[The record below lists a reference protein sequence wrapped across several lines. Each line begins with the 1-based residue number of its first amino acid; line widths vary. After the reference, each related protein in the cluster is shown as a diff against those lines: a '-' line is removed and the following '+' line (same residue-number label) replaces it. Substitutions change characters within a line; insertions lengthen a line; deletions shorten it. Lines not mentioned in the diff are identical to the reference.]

1 MGSLQIQ
8 YHLQHHL
15 LKPHRSSRCL
25 TLISLEQPVF
35 SENSVCYVTAAETIV
50 QVTMAR
56 LYLPS
61 PFSSHILA
69 CLLLFYCT
77 SRCRLHV
84 LPLLTLSVLVY
95 IIGYDRGEGESKQVL
110 GTLARPYQQQQQH
123 PSHPNLHSSPLLS
136 RPFVTTNSHDHFVT
150 SNSPLCTI

>member
-8 YHLQHHL
+8 HHLQHRL
-15 LKPHRSSRCL
+15 LKSHRSSRCL

-56 LYLPS
+56 LYFPS
-61 PFSSHILA
+61 PFSSHTLA
-69 CLLLFYCT
+69 CLLLLYCT
-77 SRCRLHV
+77 LRYRFHF
-84 LPLLTLSVLVY
+84 LPLLTLAVLVY

-110 GTLARPYQQQQQH
+110 GTLARRYQQQQH
-123 PSHPNLHSSPLLS
+123 PSHLNQHYSPPS
-136 RPFVTTNSHDHFVT
+136 FTTLCHDQ
-150 SNSPLCTI
+150 